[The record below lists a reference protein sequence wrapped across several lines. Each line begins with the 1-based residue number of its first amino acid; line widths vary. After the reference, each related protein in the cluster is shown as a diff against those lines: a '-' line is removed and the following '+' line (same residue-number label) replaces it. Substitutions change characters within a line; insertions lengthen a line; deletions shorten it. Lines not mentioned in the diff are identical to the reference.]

1 MASPDRP
8 VRPPRPQ
15 HELTVVSAERVG
27 PHLVRVVL
35 TGDSLADFGAAEH
48 TDAYV
53 KLRFTDADGDPITRT
68 YTVRAVDREARLLTI
83 DFVTHGD
90 VGYAGPWA
98 QQAKGGDRIVLM
110 GPGSGY
116 APDPEADWHLL
127 AGDLSAVP
135 AIAASLEA
143 MPAGASG
150 VALLEV
156 EDPGDVIPLRAPEHV
171 DVQWLVNPATDDVDY
186 LARAVDGVDW
196 REGVQ
201 VFAHGERE
209 SIKAVRRVLKERGV
223 PREAIS
229 ISGYWARGR
238 TEDAFQAEKR
248 TPVGRID

>member
-8 VRPPRPQ
+8 ARPPRPQ
-15 HELTVVSAERVG
+15 HELTVVSTERVG

-53 KLRFTDADGDPITRT
+53 KLRFTDADGDPLTRT

-90 VGYAGPWA
+90 VGHAGPWA
-98 QQAKGGDRIVLM
+98 QQAKGGDRIVLS

-116 APDPEADWHLL
+116 APDPDAGWHLL

-156 EDPGDVIPLRAPEHV
+156 EDRGDVIPLRAPEHV
-171 DVQWLVNPATDDVDY
+171 DVQWLVNSATDDVDF
-186 LARAVDGVDW
+186 LARAVDGVEW
-196 REGVQ
+196 RDGVQ

-209 SIKAVRRVLKERGV
+209 SIKAVRRVLKKRGV

-248 TPVGRID
+248 TPVGQID